1 MGDWNF
7 PGSEIGVHADIF
19 RLGKSTV
26 AAAAVDQPAF
36 EVGVTVTVLK
46 SRMPAQAAAQLS
58 PPAEGH
64 HPEGI
69 RAAATSMGPGPL
81 PVDLRAARAYIRLRL
96 GLGLKRRI
104 LLRRRSGATKL
115 SALHSASSAAAA
127 RC

>member
-7 PGSEIGVHADIF
+7 PGSEIGVNAGIF
-19 RLGKSTV
+19 RLGNLKSTV
-26 AAAAVDQPAF
+26 AAAVDQPAF
-36 EVGVTVTVLK
+36 EVGVKVLK
-46 SRMPAQAAAQLS
+46 SRMPAQAAAQLA

-69 RAAATSMGPGPL
+69 RAAATSMGPGPP
-81 PVDLRAARAYIRLRL
+81 PVDLRAARAYIRLGL